1 MTNPNDPTGFLLAEY
16 KELRGEILK
25 RSEIQHQLISF
36 ALVALAGLAAV
47 GLRDSPSALLAY
59 PMLVAFLA
67 TAWAYNDIQIAQ
79 LGLYIKYRI
88 EYRLV
93 GTSGWEHFISSL
105 GTSKKI
111 GALVK
116 LATRGILWGS
126 EVLAIVLYLLKRE
139 ASGLAI
145 VPPEI
150 GGDLLL
156 LIVSIAAIAFTLW
169 ALRGRDSDVAEIEQ
183 RLKDSNA
190 VAPAPT
196 R

>member
-93 GTSGWEHFISSL
+93 DASGWEHFISSL
-105 GTSKKI
+105 GASKKI

-116 LATRGILWGS
+116 LATRGILWSS

-145 VPPEI
+145 IPPEM

-156 LIVSIAAIAFTLW
+156 LIVSIAAIGFTFW
-169 ALRGRDSDVAEIEQ
+169 ALRSRDSDVAEIEQ